1 VAGDDVG
8 GREAGGRIHALVA
21 AHTPADERERA
32 ARGHILSELERLDA
46 PCDEHAD
53 PVHVTASAIVVGRRG
68 TVLHRHR
75 RLGLWLQ
82 PGGHI
87 DPGEEPWQA
96 ARREALEETGLEVH
110 HPPGGPRLV
119 HVDVHQGANG
129 HTHLD
134 LRYLVLAPDETPA
147 PPPGESQDVRWC
159 SWDEAEAL
167 ADVALVGALAVARRQ
182 WDQELVRA

>member
-1 VAGDDVG
+1 VAADGVGNGDPTLHI
-8 GREAGGRIHALVA
+8 RRLVA
-21 AHTPADERERA
+21 DHDPTDRRELDSQRRFLA
-32 ARGHILSELERLDA
+32 ELERLEA

-53 PVHVTASAIVVGRRG
+53 PVHVTASAVVVGRRG
-68 TVLHRHR
+68 TLLHRHR

-87 DPGEEPWQA
+87 DPGEEPWEA
-96 ARREALEETGLEVH
+96 AGREASEETGLPVH

-119 HVDVHQGANG
+119 HLDVHPGANG

-134 LRYLVLAPDETPA
+134 LRYLVLAPDADPT
-147 PPPGESQDVRWC
+147 PPPEESQDVRWC

-167 ADVALVGALAVARRQ
+167 ADAGLIGALAVARRQ
-182 WDQELVRA
+182 WDEELVRA